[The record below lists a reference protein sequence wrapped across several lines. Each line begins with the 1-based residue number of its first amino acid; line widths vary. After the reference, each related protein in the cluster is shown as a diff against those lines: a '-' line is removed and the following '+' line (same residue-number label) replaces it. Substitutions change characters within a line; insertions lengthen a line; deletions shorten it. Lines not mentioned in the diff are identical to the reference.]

1 MLGVLHAFAEIV
13 SPVCCAGCGLP
24 GSALCARCRAGARL
38 ITQGDACPRC
48 GAAVEASTC
57 TECGGRDFAFS
68 AAACAG
74 RLEPPLSRAI
84 TLYKDAAER
93 RYASLLGSLLLDA
106 CERWRGWPDAVCAI
120 PPTRAARVRRGF
132 DHTEALAHAVAAGLK
147 VPSAGLLDAAR
158 RPDQRRLGR
167 DARFANMAEAF
178 TVRRDAQVPGH
189 VLVVD
194 DVLTT
199 GATFDGAARALLAAG
214 AIEVRVA
221 AVARA

>member
-1 MLGVLHAFAEIV
+1 MSVLQALAEIV

-24 GSALCARCRAGARL
+24 GSALCATCRADARL
-38 ITQGDACPRC
+38 IAPGTACPRC
-48 GAAVEASTC
+48 GAAVEASAC

-68 AAACAG
+68 AAVCAG
-74 RLEPPLSRAI
+74 PLEPPLSRAI
-84 TLYKDAAER
+84 TLYKDASER

-106 CERWRGWPDAVCAI
+106 CERWKGWPDVVCAV

-132 DHTEALAHAVAAGLK
+132 DHTEVLAHAVAAGLR
-147 VPSAGLLDAAR
+147 VPSALLLDAAG
-158 RPDQRRLGR
+158 RPDQRQLGR

-178 TVRRDAQVPGH
+178 TVRRDAPVPGH

-199 GATFDGAARALLAAG
+199 GATLDGAARTLLAAG